1 MLLVR
6 FLPEIAGVLMFIM
19 MATQVPQ
26 VGPYLILIEFG
37 LVGLIFLFR
46 TTTFLDALLR
56 WWPLLLAP
64 ILAALSAMWSDVP
77 MASLRYGLQFLFTA
91 FVGVLLARL
100 MTPQRFVSVFL
111 VAMFIFCIMC
121 ILYGRQGSSADGMVL
136 IGLTGSKNQI
146 GYAAQLLILSAAA
159 VLMMRG
165 VGAGLRWI
173 AVLAIPLGVYLV
185 AGTNSATAVLMAF
198 GGTLAL
204 AITWFAQRM
213 NPGARLA
220 TLLGVLVILA
230 PLTALIPEAI
240 TFINHFVFDTLD
252 KDPTLTGRTFLWDA
266 ADDLIARR
274 PILGYGYQAIWMGDS
289 TETIALKRLTG
300 VEDGRV
306 FHFHHQFRQVA
317 VDTGLVGLFA
327 FIGVVLAMGLS
338 GLRQVVMRPTPAT
351 SFFFIVYLLMIVRAF
366 TDIII
371 VPFSIHTLLF
381 FAAGVYAFWKPQ
393 AVEAPAHQAR
403 RWRPA
408 HRFGV
413 RA

>member
-1 MLLVR
+1 MVLVR
-6 FLPEIAGVLMFIM
+6 FLPEIVGVLMFIM

-26 VGPYLILIEFG
+26 IGPYLILIEFG

-46 TTTFLDALLR
+46 TTTFLEALLR
-56 WWPLLLAP
+56 WWPLLAAP

-100 MTPQRFVSVFL
+100 MTPQRFVSIFL
-111 VAMFIFCIMC
+111 VAMFAFCILC
-121 ILYGRQGSSADGMVL
+121 ILYGRQGSSAEGMVL

-159 VLMMRG
+159 VMMMRG
-165 VGAGLRWI
+165 TGAGLRWV

-185 AGTNSATAVLMAF
+185 AGTNSATAVLMAV

-204 AITWFAQRM
+204 AMMWFSERM

-220 TLLGVLVILA
+220 TLIGGLVIVA
-230 PLTALIPEAI
+230 PLSALIPEALA
-240 TFINHFVFDTLD
+240 FINHFVFDTLD
-252 KDPTLTGRTFLWDA
+252 KDPTLTGRTFLWQA

-327 FIGVVLAMGLS
+327 FVGVVLAVGLS
-338 GLRQVVMRPTPAT
+338 GLRQLLLRPNAAT
-351 SFFFIVYLLMIVRAF
+351 SFFFVVYLLMIARAF

-381 FAAGVYAFWKPQ
+381 FAAGVYAFWKPET
-393 AVEAPAHQAR
+393 AHAPAQQPR
-403 RWRPA
+403 VWRPP
-408 HRFGV
+408 HRFGA